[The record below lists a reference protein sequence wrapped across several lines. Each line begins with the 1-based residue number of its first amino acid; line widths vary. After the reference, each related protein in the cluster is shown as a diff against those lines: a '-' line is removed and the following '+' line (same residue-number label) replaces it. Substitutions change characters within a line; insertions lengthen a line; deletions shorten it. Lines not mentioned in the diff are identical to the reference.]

1 MRALL
6 ILGLTACVAAT
17 GCGRSVPED
26 QTTPPDT
33 SQAVVDLTAEAPLL
47 RVGYVGHDHH
57 SAVYISA
64 LRGEQMRDRYGIY
77 LAPLREGELYALVE
91 DGVKVAEI
99 EFFRATGGGSVVPTS
114 MAAGE
119 FDMGFGG
126 VAAFVSSS
134 DAGSGIAIVAPL
146 HARGD
151 MLVVAPDNPATDWPS
166 FIDWIGASP
175 EPVYV
180 GYKNPTAVALMI
192 FESAL
197 AAEGVEYSH
206 ATPEPGARI
215 VLMNMQG
222 EENLIPGLVNGTI
235 QAYVSNNPWCA
246 MAEHDGSGRC
256 IAELAELPPG
266 LYDNHPCCAI
276 AATLEART
284 DKAETVAA
292 ALRLFAAAT
301 DYINSDPEDAAAA
314 VAEWLEKP
322 LEVELASM
330 PTSLY
335 DMHVTGEWN
344 ASMLAMIDDMR
355 SRGMFAG
362 PLDTLSGEGAMSL
375 VADFSL
381 LPDDLK

>member
-1 MRALL
+1 
-6 ILGLTACVAAT
+6 
-17 GCGRSVPED
+17 
-26 QTTPPDT
+26 
-33 SQAVVDLTAEAPLL
+33 VVDLTAEAPLL

-64 LRGEQMRDRYGIY
+64 LRGEQMRDQYGIY

-91 DGVKVAEI
+91 NDVKVAEV
-99 EFFRATGGGSVVPTS
+99 EFFKATGGGSVVPTS

-151 MLVVAPDNPATDWPS
+151 MLVVAPDNPATDWPT
-166 FIDWIGASP
+166 FVDWVEASQ

-197 AAEGVEYSH
+197 TAEGIPYSH
-206 ATPEPGARI
+206 ATPAPGARV

-235 QAYVSNNPWCA
+235 HAYVSNNPWCA

-256 IAELAELPPG
+256 IAELADLPPA
-266 LYDNHPCCAI
+266 LYANHPCCAI
-276 AATLEART
+276 AATLDART
-284 DKAETVAA
+284 NKAETVAA
-292 ALRLFAAAT
+292 VLRLFAAAT
-301 DYINSDPEDAAAA
+301 DYINANPDDAAAA

-330 PTSLY
+330 PTSTY
-335 DMHVTGEWN
+335 DMHVTDEWDS
-344 ASMLAMIDDMR
+344 SMLAMMDEMR
-355 SRGMFAG
+355 SRDMFAG
-362 PLDTLSGEGAMSL
+362 PLDTLSGDAAL
-375 VADFSL
+375 ALIADFSL